1 MVPKTHLKMALVLFC
16 FSLNERGRW
25 NFTDRLQEYT
35 RFAKWR
41 IFGTTEFGN
50 SALCH
55 NTDRVDQHET
65 KQTVRSAWFSVK
77 RDNWRRKRCVF
88 LTRACGALRVK
99 KSAVLRAPSSFDIL
113 PWSLIM
119 LYLSVLSFKYYY
131 YNYYYLYQSFLFFL
145 QLRGANRTLAL
156 KLWRICSCD
165 FKRSGRVISS
175 SATFKQNFYYK
186 TCIQNKQETNKPT
199 WMPQ

>member
-1 MVPKTHLKMALVLFC
+1 M
-16 FSLNERGRW
+16 RGEGGIYWQASGIYKVREMKDFRNNW
-25 NFTDRLQEYT
+25 VREQRT
-35 RFAKWR
+35 
-41 IFGTTEFGN
+41 
-50 SALCH
+50 LCH

-145 QLRGANRTLAL
+145 QLRGANRTSAL
-156 KLWRICSCD
+156 NLWRICSCD

>member
-1 MVPKTHLKMALVLFC
+1 MVPKTHLKMDLVLFC

-50 SALCH
+50 SAL
-55 NTDRVDQHET
+55 
-65 KQTVRSAWFSVK
+65 SVITPI
-77 RDNWRRKRCVF
+77 V
-88 LTRACGALRVK
+88 LTNMRPNKLWGVHGLVWSVITGVGNGACGALRVK